1 MFQFRVDGTPVSQ
14 GSMKV
19 INGYAIH
26 SAGAALAVWRSTI
39 ALTAKLNEAKIF
51 EGPVHVTL
59 DFELKKPRTVKREY
73 PTVPPDL
80 DKLIRAVL
88 DALTG
93 QFWHDDSQVVSIN
106 STKRYSENPGVTIG
120 VSPIA

>member
-1 MFQFRVDGTPVSQ
+1 
-14 GSMKV
+14 MKV

-26 SAGAALAVWRSTI
+26 SAGAALAVWRSSI
-39 ALTAKLNEAKIF
+39 ALAAKLNQIKKF
-51 EGPVHVTL
+51 EGPVAMTL
-59 DFELKKPRTVKREY
+59 DFEVKKPRTVKRDY

-93 QFWHDDSQVVSIN
+93 IAYHDDAQVVHLIT
-106 STKRYSENPGVTIG
+106 TKIYSENPGVQ
-120 VSPIA
+120 VSIKALESVI